1 MLEDSMKSKKL
12 YKVIAIGII
21 ITFLA
26 ACGAVNESYKQG
38 QEFVKDNRW
47 EEAIAYFEKAVNEE
61 PGNQV
66 FKDALTRAKQD
77 AAKARLVKVRQ
88 SLAAAELN
96 LPALEK
102 IAKDIDVM
110 AAMDPESSDIKAVR
124 SNVTGKINDL
134 KTSLKSLYQQSEIDM
149 QKDDWTAAIA
159 KLNQIN
165 KIFPNYEDTGNRLA
179 RSRQEGVK
187 VFYQQANDLGRQEEW
202 KMAADVFK
210 MAMDINPN
218 YLDVSRRY
226 EDARLKDNLNY
237 YMVEGAKA
245 EAAKNWERAVIL
257 YDKAYDYPSV
267 DPALSDKQAKIKARV
282 GQLYFDESVKL
293 VKQGKLYAAMK
304 KLEVARK
311 FVPSMQNDPLYKE
324 HLTVACDALM
334 KRAEKLTEKELWGN
348 ALLWMQKI
356 EAVNPN
362 YPDLFQKMI
371 EVKDAINK
379 RIRKSIAVF
388 DFSSPS
394 AEKDAGKIAAN
405 KLIAYLHK
413 NASADLRIIER
424 ENLQS
429 ILKEMQ
435 LSQTGLVDIK
445 TAQSV
450 GKMRGIDTFIMG
462 DVLHFSTK
470 YTDSPSLNQVKV
482 LVDEEDVRNPEFSD
496 WLMVNPK
503 PSEADLKNAPPRTVK
518 KRNYQLISY
527 KQGVA
532 RINALLEISF
542 KLVDTQ
548 TGENIFA
555 STVAGKL
562 IKEDK
567 YQDGVPIAGIVQDP
581 LELPTEAE
589 VLDEITN
596 QKVSEM
602 GSGILKHFQSLEV
615 EYYNQ
620 GQSQQKRRNLDLAV
634 EKYTDAVFDEKLKG
648 IATPISQKS
657 LEVIDKLVQDK

>member
-1 MLEDSMKSKKL
+1 MKSNKM
-12 YKVIAIGII
+12 YKVIAVGIMI
-21 ITFLA
+21 IFLA
-26 ACGAVNESYKQG
+26 ACGAVNESFKQG
-38 QEFVKDNRW
+38 QQFVKDNRW
-47 EEAIAYFEKAVNEE
+47 EEAIAYFEKAVKDE
-61 PGNQV
+61 PENQE

-77 AAKARLVKVRQ
+77 AAKARLAKARQ
-88 SLAAAELN
+88 ALASAQNN

-102 IAKDIDVM
+102 ITRDVDVM
-110 AAMDPESSDIKAVR
+110 AAMDPTSSDIKALR
-124 SNVTGKINDL
+124 NDLTGKVSDL
-134 KTSLKSLYQQSEIDM
+134 KASLKSLYQQAEMDM
-149 QKDDWTAAIA
+149 QKEDWTAALA
-159 KLNQIN
+159 KLNQVN
-165 KIFPNYEDTGNRLA
+165 KIFPNYEDTGSRLM

-187 VFYQQANDLGRQEEW
+187 VLYQQANELGRQEEW
-202 KMAADVFK
+202 KMAAEAFK
-210 MAMDINPN
+210 MAMDINPS
-218 YLDVSRRY
+218 YLDVARRY
-226 EDARLKDNLNY
+226 EDAKQKDNLNY
-237 YMVEGAKA
+237 YMVAGGKA
-245 EAAKNWERAVIL
+245 EAAKNWERAIIL
-257 YDKAYDYPSV
+257 YEKAMDYPSV
-267 DPALSDKQAKIKARV
+267 DPALAGKLDAIKAKAS
-282 GQLYFDESVKL
+282 QIYFDESVKL
-293 VKQGKLYAAMK
+293 VRLGKLYAAMK

-311 FVPSMQNDPLYKE
+311 YSSSLQSDPLYKE

-334 KRAEKLTEKELWGN
+334 KRAEKSSEKELWGN
-348 ALLWMQKI
+348 ALVWMQKI

-362 YPDLFQKMI
+362 YPELFQKMI
-371 EVKDAINK
+371 EVKDSINK

-405 KLIAYLHK
+405 KLIAFLHK

-470 YTDSPSLNQVKV
+470 YSDAPSQNQVKV
-482 LVDEEDVRNPEFSD
+482 LVNEEEIRNPEFSD
-496 WLMVNPK
+496 WLMLNPK
-503 PSEADLKNAPPRTVK
+503 PSAEDLKNAPARTIK
-518 KRNYQLISY
+518 KPNYQLLSY

-532 RINALLEISF
+532 KISALLEISF

-555 STVAGKL
+555 STVSGKL

-567 YQDGVPIAGIVQDP
+567 YQDGVPIANITQDP
-581 LELPTEAE
+581 LELPSEAE

-596 QKVSEM
+596 TKVSEM

-620 GQSQQKRRNLDLAV
+620 AQSQQKRRNLDMAI

-648 IATPISQKS
+648 ISTPISQKS
-657 LEVIDKLVQDK
+657 LEIIDKLVADR

>member
-1 MLEDSMKSKKL
+1 MKSKKI
-12 YKVIAIGII
+12 YRVIAIGII
-21 ITFLA
+21 IIFLA

-47 EEAIAYFEKAVNEE
+47 EEAIAYFEKAVKDE
-61 PGNQV
+61 PENQE

-77 AAKARLVKVRQ
+77 AAKARLTKARQ
-88 SLAAAELN
+88 ALASAGQN
-96 LPALEK
+96 LLVLEK
-102 IAKDIDVM
+102 VSRDVDAM
-110 AAMDPESSDIKAVR
+110 AAMDPGSSDIKALR
-124 SNVTGKINDL
+124 NDL
-134 KTSLKSLYQQSEIDM
+134 TVKVSDLKASLKSLYQQAEMDM
-149 QKDDWTAAIA
+149 QKEDWTAAMA
-159 KLNQIN
+159 KLSKVNN
-165 KIFPNYEDTGNRLA
+165 IFPNYEDTGNRLA

-187 VFYQQANDLGRQEEW
+187 VLYQQANDLGKQEEW
-202 KMAADVFK
+202 KMAAEAFK
-210 MAMDINPN
+210 MAMDINPS
-218 YLDVSRRY
+218 YLDIAKRY
-226 EDARLKDNLNY
+226 EDAKQRDNLSY
-237 YMVEGAKA
+237 YMVAGGKA
-245 EAAKNWERAVIL
+245 EAAKNWERAIIL
-257 YDKAYDYPSV
+257 YEKAMDYPSV
-267 DPALSDKQAKIKARV
+267 DPALAGRLDTIKAKASQV
-282 GQLYFDESVKL
+282 YFDESVKL
-293 VKQGKLYAAMK
+293 VRQGKLYAAMK
-304 KLEVARK
+304 KLEIARK
-311 FVPSMQNDPLYKE
+311 YVPSLQSDPLYKE
-324 HLTVACDALM
+324 HLTVASDALM
-334 KRAEKLTEKELWGN
+334 KRAEKSSEKELWGN
-348 ALLWMQKI
+348 ALVWMQKI

-362 YPDLFQKMI
+362 YPELFQKMI
-371 EVKDAINK
+371 DVKDSINK

-405 KLIAYLHK
+405 KLIAFLHK

-470 YTDSPSLNQVKV
+470 FTDSPSQNQVKV
-482 LVDEEDVRNPEFSD
+482 LVNEDDIPNPDWSD
-496 WLMVNPK
+496 WRIVNPK
-503 PSEADLKNAPPRTVK
+503 PSAEDMKNAPPRTIK
-518 KRNYQLISY
+518 KPNYQLLSY
-527 KQGVA
+527 RQGVA
-532 RINALLEISF
+532 KISALLEISF

-555 STVAGKL
+555 STVSGKL

-567 YQDGVPIAGIVQDP
+567 YQDGVPIAGIVQKS
-581 LELPTEAE
+581 LELPSEAE

-620 GQSQQKRRNLDLAV
+620 AQSQQKRRNLDMAI

-648 IATPISQKS
+648 ISTPISQKS
-657 LEVIDKLVQDK
+657 LEVIDKLVADK